1 MQYQLIYKNI
11 KYLNVRIK
19 EGNVIVS
26 APMGMS
32 VHIIEHF
39 LKENELK
46 IKEMILNYQRNVNKY
61 EIGNNVRIFGEYYNI
76 KWNESFQIKNHS
88 IYVENESQL
97 NKFLRKNLESYI
109 LDKFNYY
116 CDLLSEY
123 FNPPKI
129 KFSYLKGKWGVCYTK
144 KKEIGFSYKLIH
156 TSKPFID
163 YVILHELAH
172 LVHPNHSKHFY
183 YFIEKYMPNYKK
195 IIQDEKNM
203 I

>member
-1 MQYQLIYKNI
+1 MQYQLTYKKI

-19 EGNVIVS
+19 EGEIQVN

-32 VHIIEHF
+32 IDLIESF
-39 LKENELK
+39 LYQNEAK
-46 IKEMILNYQRNVNKY
+46 INQMMDNYQKMIHKY
-61 EIGNNVRIFGEYYNI
+61 EIGKQVRIFGNYYDIEYNHLFKI
-76 KWNESFQIKNHS
+76 EKNK
-88 IYVENESQL
+88 IYVENDNKL
-97 NKFLRKNLESYI
+97 NQFLRKNLEAYI
-109 LDKFNYY
+109 LEKFDFY
-116 CDLLSEY
+116 CNLLSEY
-123 FNPPKI
+123 FEKPKI

-144 KKEIGFSYKLIH
+144 KKEVGFSYKLIH
-156 TSKPFID
+156 TSKEFVD

-195 IIQDEKNM
+195 IIQNEKTM